1 VHHPLRWIIPP
12 LIVLAGI
19 IWVYLPWRRH
29 RIAQRERPHTNP
41 HKPVNRNWASSVL
54 AVTLIVA
61 FISAFILP

>member
-19 IWVYLPWRRH
+19 IWIYLPWRRH
-29 RIAQRERPHTNP
+29 HIAQRERPHNNP
-41 HKPVNRNWASSVL
+41 HKPVSRNWAGSVL